1 MAYVDGYDL
10 HRMRETGRG
19 APSSDPNM
27 MAWTTKYQAEWGGG
41 KRELGQAVQ
50 KRLNAMEDA
59 RWPPRPTTKLCPPPK
74 PIQPRE
80 GVNAGM
86 RHYGPTESTYTELP
100 LSIHGRTWDKKR
112 HVLDANG
119 NMLLNLQSGQNANYF
134 GLFGSIRRFDNPEQC
149 RTHSHKELL
158 FATPESVAGE
168 IKQAGGPGALHIC
181 DEWEKTIMK
190 TQGIPSKH
198 IPFPVAMK
206 GRWGEMKQDMHDI
219 HGYPAATAAHTIQ
232 KRMDATRGARALAAA
247 PTPRALAAS
256 ASAGALAAMSGAQ
269 KDARIAELQST
280 LRSMKSSRGAP

>member
-59 RWPPRPTTKLCPPPK
+59 RWPPRPTTKLCPPPQ

-100 LSIHGRTWDKKR
+100 LSIPGLNKP
-112 HVLDANG
+112 
-119 NMLLNLQSGQNANYF
+119 MLYF
-134 GLFGSIRRFDNPEQC
+134 GGWRSSFCLHTEDS
-149 RTHSHKELL
+149 EL
-158 FATPESVAGE
+158 
-168 IKQAGGPGALHIC
+168 GGLSFLH
-181 DEWEKTIMK
+181 
-190 TQGIPSKH
+190 Q
-198 IPFPVAMK
+198 
-206 GRWGEMKQDMHDI
+206 
-219 HGYPAATAAHTIQ
+219 
-232 KRMDATRGARALAAA
+232 
-247 PTPRALAAS
+247 
-256 ASAGALAAMSGAQ
+256 
-269 KDARIAELQST
+269 
-280 LRSMKSSRGAP
+280 GAPKFWYVVPSDP